1 MAIDTTDTATIHIFN
16 KRGRGRPKVKLES
29 AKELA
34 SLRQVKFKEDKRA
47 AGYKQVTAW
56 LSEDSLNAVTIHK
69 VAEEVSREEA
79 INELILAGFKAT
91 RRWQAE

>member
-34 SLRQVKFKEDKRA
+34 SMRQAKFKKGKR
-47 AGYKQVTAW
+47 
-56 LSEDSLNAVTIHK
+56 D
-69 VAEEVSREEA
+69 
-79 INELILAGFKAT
+79 AGFKKST
-91 RRWQAE
+91 VWLTGSNAEAVKAYQEAEGLSKDAAINSLITDGLRANTEKW